1 MKYIHLNVLF
11 LVFAFCAS
19 CGEQNQTNSP
29 KGNSKSET
37 KDLVTSPRSNDPFI
51 HTEYEYT
58 DSTGKR
64 LIIQN
69 SFSRGI
75 KYTDPT
81 GKKENKVLFWT
92 RITNETENPLEL
104 NIDFP
109 VEYEV
114 PSLPGRYFK
123 ILLPSDTMTLDRAPL
138 PDYGITD
145 LKSFLDNSIHKP
157 SSLKRTINPKES
169 GGFYV
174 AILFDKGVVGPFRT
188 GLSIKGQNL
197 FYRVTRYDNTPAHSP
212 VDEKEIN
219 CGTIN
224 LKNLMLKS
232 QRTIGIEEMPW
243 FVINPRS
250 LL

>member
-1 MKYIHLNVLF
+1 M
-11 LVFAFCAS
+11 
-19 CGEQNQTNSP
+19 
-29 KGNSKSET
+29 
-37 KDLVTSPRSNDPFI
+37 
-51 HTEYEYT
+51 
-58 DSTGKR
+58 GKR

-69 SFSRGI
+69 SWSRGI
-75 KYTDPT
+75 KYTDPN

-123 ILLPSDTMTLDRAPL
+123 ILLPSDIKEPL

-174 AILFDKGVVGPFRT
+174 AILFDSGVIGPFRT

-197 FYRVTRYDNTPAHSP
+197 FYKVTRIAGKQGVVSL

-219 CGTIN
+219 CGSIN
-224 LKNLMLKS
+224 LKNL
-232 QRTIGIEEMPW
+232 TPG
-243 FVINPRS
+243 
-250 LL
+250 

>member
-1 MKYIHLNVLF
+1 MATTGLF
-11 LVFAFCAS
+11 SF
-19 CGEQNQTNSP
+19 GQ
-29 KGNSKSET
+29 NSKSTQNTIEIET
-37 KDLVTSPRSNDPFI
+37 VSSIRK
-51 HTEYEYT
+51 YEYA
-58 DSTGKR
+58 DSIGKR
-64 LIIQN
+64 IIIQN
-69 SFSRGI
+69 SWSRGI
-75 KYTDPT
+75 QYVDPN

-114 PSLPGRYFK
+114 PSLPGKYFK
-123 ILLPSDTMTLDRAPL
+123 ILLPPDTITLNKEPL

-145 LKSFLDNSIHKP
+145 LKSFLDSSIHKP

-174 AILFDKGVVGPFRT
+174 AILFDEGAMGPFRT

-197 FYRVTRYDNTPAHSP
+197 IYKVTRYTGKQGLAF

-219 CGTIN
+219 CGHIN
-224 LKNLMLKS
+224 LKNLVRKK
-232 QRTIGIEEMPW
+232 
-243 FVINPRS
+243 
-250 LL
+250 

>member
-1 MKYIHLNVLF
+1 MPF
-11 LVFAFCAS
+11 FCTS
-19 CGEQNQTNSP
+19 CGGQNKTDPP
-29 KGNSKSET
+29 KENIRPEAKGI
-37 KDLVTSPRSNDPFI
+37 VTSTGSNEKY
-51 HTEYEYT
+51 HTKSEYT
-58 DSTGKR
+58 DSMGER

-75 KYTDPT
+75 KYTDPN

-92 RITNETENPLEL
+92 RIINETENPLEL

-123 ILLPSDTMTLDRAPL
+123 ILLPSDTMALDKEPL

-169 GGFYV
+169 GGFFV
-174 AILFDKGVVGPFRT
+174 AILCDSGVVGPFRT
-188 GLSIKGQNL
+188 ALSIKGQNL
-197 FYRVTRYDNTPAHSP
+197 FYKVTRYAGKQGVRL

-219 CGTIN
+219 CGSIN
-224 LKNLMLKS
+224 LKNLILKK
-232 QRTIGIEEMPW
+232 
-243 FVINPRS
+243 
-250 LL
+250 

>member
-1 MKYIHLNVLF
+1 MF
-11 LVFAFCAS
+11 VFYTS
-19 CGEQNQTNSP
+19 CGGQSKTDPP
-29 KGNSKSET
+29 KENIKPET
-37 KDLVTSPRSNDPFI
+37 KDIVTSTGSNEKY
-51 HTEYEYT
+51 HTKSEYT
-58 DSTGKR
+58 DSMGKR

-69 SFSRGI
+69 SWSRGI
-75 KYTDPT
+75 KYTDPN
-81 GKKENKVLFWT
+81 GKKENEVLFWT

-123 ILLPSDTMTLDRAPL
+123 ILLPSDTMTLDKEPL

-157 SSLKRTINPKES
+157 SSLKRTIKPKES

-174 AILFDKGVVGPFRT
+174 AILFDSGVVGPFRT
-188 GLSIKGQNL
+188 GLSIKGKNL
-197 FYRVTRYDNTPAHSP
+197 FYKVTRYAGKQGVSLL

-219 CGTIN
+219 CGSIN
-224 LKNLMLKS
+224 LKNLILKK
-232 QRTIGIEEMPW
+232 
-243 FVINPRS
+243 
-250 LL
+250 

>member
-1 MKYIHLNVLF
+1 MKYVHVYALF
-11 LVFAFCAS
+11 LVFVFHTS
-19 CGEQNQTNSP
+19 CGQNQTNSP
-29 KGNSKSET
+29 KDNIKSET
-37 KDLVTSPRSNDPFI
+37 KDKVTSPGSNDPSI
-51 HTEYEYT
+51 PIRYEYA
-58 DSTGKR
+58 DSMGKR

-75 KYTDPT
+75 KYTDPN

-123 ILLPSDTMTLDRAPL
+123 ILLPSDTMTLDREPL

-174 AILFDKGVVGPFRT
+174 AILFDSGVIGPFRT

-197 FYRVTRYDNTPAHSP
+197 FYKVTRIAGKQGVVSI

-219 CGTIN
+219 CGSIN
-224 LKNLMLKS
+224 LNLK
-232 QRTIGIEEMPW
+232 
-243 FVINPRS
+243 
-250 LL
+250 

>member
-1 MKYIHLNVLF
+1 MKFVPVYALLLLF
-11 LVFAFCAS
+11 VFCTS
-19 CGEQNQTNSP
+19 CTGQNKTDPP
-29 KGNSKSET
+29 KENIKTET
-37 KDLVTSPRSNDPFI
+37 KDIVTSTGSNEKY
-51 HTEYEYT
+51 HTKSEYT
-58 DSTGKR
+58 DSMGKR

-69 SFSRGI
+69 SWSRGI
-75 KYTDPT
+75 KYTDPN

-123 ILLPSDTMTLDRAPL
+123 ILLPSDTMALDKEPL

-174 AILFDKGVVGPFRT
+174 AILCDSGVVGPFRT

-197 FYRVTRYDNTPAHSP
+197 FYKVARIAGKQGVVSL

-219 CGTIN
+219 CGSIN
-224 LKNLMLKS
+224 LKNLVLRK
-232 QRTIGIEEMPW
+232 
-243 FVINPRS
+243 
-250 LL
+250 

>member
-1 MKYIHLNVLF
+1 MKYIHVYALF
-11 LVFAFCAS
+11 LVFVFHTS
-19 CGEQNQTNSP
+19 CRQNQTNSP
-29 KGNSKSET
+29 KDNIKSET
-37 KDLVTSPRSNDPFI
+37 KDKVTSPGSNDPSI
-51 HTEYEYT
+51 PTRYEYA
-58 DSTGKR
+58 DSMGKR

-69 SFSRGI
+69 SWSRGI
-75 KYTDPT
+75 KYTDPN

-114 PSLPGRYFK
+114 PSLPDRYFK
-123 ILLPSDTMTLDRAPL
+123 ILLPSDTMTLDKEPL

-174 AILFDKGVVGPFRT
+174 AILFDSGVIGPFRT

-197 FYRVTRYDNTPAHSP
+197 FYKVTRIAGKQGVVSL

-219 CGTIN
+219 CGSIN
-224 LKNLMLKS
+224 LKNL
-232 QRTIGIEEMPW
+232 TPG
-243 FVINPRS
+243 
-250 LL
+250 

>member
-1 MKYIHLNVLF
+1 MKYLQVYTFF
-11 LVFAFCAS
+11 LGLVICTS
-19 CGEQNQTNSP
+19 CKGQKKTYSP
-29 KGNSKSET
+29 KENSKSET
-37 KDLVTSPRSNDPFI
+37 KDRVAYPGSNDPNI
-51 HTEYEYT
+51 PTRYEYT
-58 DSTGKR
+58 DSIGKR

-69 SFSRGI
+69 SLSRGI
-75 KYTDPT
+75 KYTDPN

-123 ILLPSDTMTLDRAPL
+123 ILLPSDTMTLDKEPL

-145 LKSFLDNSIHKP
+145 LKSFLDNNIHKP

-174 AILFDKGVVGPFRT
+174 AILFDKGVIGPFRT
-188 GLSIKGQNL
+188 GLSIKGPNL
-197 FYRVTRYDNTPAHSP
+197 FYKVTRYAGKQGLLF

-219 CGTIN
+219 CGSIN
-224 LKNLMLKS
+224 LNLK
-232 QRTIGIEEMPW
+232 
-243 FVINPRS
+243 
-250 LL
+250 

>member
-1 MKYIHLNVLF
+1 MKYVHVYALF
-11 LVFAFCAS
+11 LVFVFHTS
-19 CGEQNQTNSP
+19 CGQTQTNSP
-29 KGNSKSET
+29 KENIKAET
-37 KDLVTSPRSNDPFI
+37 KDIVTSPGSNERNV
-51 HTEYEYT
+51 HTMYEYA
-58 DSTGKR
+58 DSMGKR

-69 SFSRGI
+69 SLSRGI
-75 KYTDPT
+75 KYTDPN

-123 ILLPSDTMTLDRAPL
+123 ILLPSDTMTLDREPL

-174 AILFDKGVVGPFRT
+174 AILFDSGVIGPFRT

-197 FYRVTRYDNTPAHSP
+197 FYKVTRIAGKQGVVSL

-219 CGTIN
+219 CGSIN
-224 LKNLMLKS
+224 LNLK
-232 QRTIGIEEMPW
+232 
-243 FVINPRS
+243 
-250 LL
+250 

>member
-1 MKYIHLNVLF
+1 VPLLLKAVTVVSKADHRKSSKLKMKKSIFWFLATAVLF
-11 LVFAFCAS
+11 SCAQRS
-19 CGEQNQTNSP
+19 KLTPETVTGETVSSVR
-29 KGNSKSET
+29 K
-37 KDLVTSPRSNDPFI
+37 
-51 HTEYEYT
+51 YEYA
-58 DSTGKR
+58 DSMGKR

-69 SFSRGI
+69 SLSRGI
-75 KYTDPT
+75 RYIDPN

-104 NIDFP
+104 NINFP

-123 ILLPSDTMTLDRAPL
+123 ILLPPDTMTLDREPL

-145 LKSFLDNSIHKP
+145 LKSFLDNNIHKP

-169 GGFYV
+169 CGFYV
-174 AILFDKGVVGPFRT
+174 AILCDSGVVGPTRT

-197 FYRVTRYDNTPAHSP
+197 VYRISRYDGRRGGSLML

-219 CGTIN
+219 CGSIN
-224 LKNLMLKS
+224 FKNLVL
-232 QRTIGIEEMPW
+232 QQ
-243 FVINPRS
+243 
-250 LL
+250 

>member
-1 MKYIHLNVLF
+1 MKYVHAYTLF
-11 LVFAFCAS
+11 LMFVFCTS
-19 CGEQNQTNSP
+19 CGGQNKTDPP
-29 KGNSKSET
+29 KENIKPET
-37 KDLVTSPRSNDPFI
+37 KDIVTSTGSNEKY
-51 HTEYEYT
+51 HTKSEYT
-58 DSTGKR
+58 DSMGKR

-69 SFSRGI
+69 SWSRGI
-75 KYTDPT
+75 KYTDPN
-81 GKKENKVLFWT
+81 GKKENKFLFWT
-92 RITNETENPLEL
+92 RITNGTENPLEL

-123 ILLPSDTMTLDRAPL
+123 ILLPSDTMALDREPL

-174 AILFDKGVVGPFRT
+174 AILCDSGVVGPFRT

-197 FYRVTRYDNTPAHSP
+197 FYKVTRYAGKQGVSL

-219 CGTIN
+219 CGSIN
-224 LKNLMLKS
+224 LKNLILKK
-232 QRTIGIEEMPW
+232 
-243 FVINPRS
+243 
-250 LL
+250 

>member
-1 MKYIHLNVLF
+1 MF
-11 LVFAFCAS
+11 VFHTS
-19 CGEQNQTNSP
+19 CGQNQTNSP
-29 KGNSKSET
+29 KENIKSET
-37 KDLVTSPRSNDPFI
+37 KDIVTSPGPNANI
-51 HTEYEYT
+51 HTKYEYT
-58 DSTGKR
+58 DSMGKR

-69 SFSRGI
+69 SLSRGI
-75 KYTDPT
+75 KYTDPN

-123 ILLPSDTMTLDRAPL
+123 ILLPSDTMTLDREPL

-157 SSLKRTINPKES
+157 SSLKRTIIPKES

-174 AILFDKGVVGPFRT
+174 VMLCLVEGAHGTMRT
-188 GLSIKGQNL
+188 GLSLKGQNL
-197 FYRVTRYDNTPAHSP
+197 FYRIKVDGSRSNTKSS
-212 VDEKEIN
+212 DKEIH
-219 CGTIN
+219 CGKID
-224 LKNLMLKS
+224 LKNLRLQKL
-232 QRTIGIEEMPW
+232 T
-243 FVINPRS
+243 
-250 LL
+250 

>member
-1 MKYIHLNVLF
+1 M
-11 LVFAFCAS
+11 LVFCTS
-19 CGEQNQTNSP
+19 CGGQNKTDPP
-29 KGNSKSET
+29 KENIKTET
-37 KDLVTSPRSNDPFI
+37 KDIVTSTGSNEKY
-51 HTEYEYT
+51 HTKSEYT
-58 DSTGKR
+58 DSMGKR

-69 SFSRGI
+69 SWSRGI
-75 KYTDPT
+75 KYTDPN

-123 ILLPSDTMTLDRAPL
+123 ILLPSDTMTLDREPL

-174 AILFDKGVVGPFRT
+174 AILFDSGVIGPFRT

-197 FYRVTRYDNTPAHSP
+197 FYKVTRIAGKQGVVSL

-219 CGTIN
+219 CGSIN
-224 LKNLMLKS
+224 LNLK
-232 QRTIGIEEMPW
+232 
-243 FVINPRS
+243 
-250 LL
+250 

>member
-1 MKYIHLNVLF
+1 MATTGLF
-11 LVFAFCAS
+11 SF
-19 CGEQNQTNSP
+19 GQ
-29 KGNSKSET
+29 NSKSTQNTIEIET
-37 KDLVTSPRSNDPFI
+37 VSSIRK
-51 HTEYEYT
+51 YEYA
-58 DSTGKR
+58 DSIGKR
-64 LIIQN
+64 IIIQN
-69 SFSRGI
+69 SWSRGI
-75 KYTDPT
+75 QYVDPN

-114 PSLPGRYFK
+114 PSLPGKYFK
-123 ILLPSDTMTLDRAPL
+123 ILLPPDTMTLNKEPL

-145 LKSFLDNSIHKP
+145 LKSFLDSSIHKP

-174 AILFDKGVVGPFRT
+174 AILFDEGAMGPFRT

-197 FYRVTRYDNTPAHSP
+197 IYKVTRYTGKQGLAF

-219 CGTIN
+219 CGHIN
-224 LKNLMLKS
+224 LKNLVRKK
-232 QRTIGIEEMPW
+232 
-243 FVINPRS
+243 
-250 LL
+250 